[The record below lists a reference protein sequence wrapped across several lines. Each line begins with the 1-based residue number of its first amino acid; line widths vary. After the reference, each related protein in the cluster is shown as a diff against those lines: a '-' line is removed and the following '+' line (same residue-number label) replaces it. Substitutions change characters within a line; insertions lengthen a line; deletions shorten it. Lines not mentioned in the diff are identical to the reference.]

1 MSKKYSTGTQ
11 YRPYLDRFH
20 NHPYVLPVTTFLVL
34 FFLSIAS
41 FIGFNAQGNP
51 PSDSHIVEFS
61 IERERRSVP
70 TRAKTVGEFLSKIDV
85 TLGENDIV
93 EPSVDTRI
101 DDEKFHIN
109 VYRARPITI
118 VESGQ
123 ERKFAYSAATTP
135 RSVVR
140 QAGIEVHPEDKVE
153 SKLPDNFLKEGV
165 LGEKVII
172 ERSTPADINLYG
184 SHVPVRT
191 HARTVGELLEEK
203 NIKVADNDE
212 VRPSPDTPIKQGI
225 QIFVVRPGTKLVTAE
240 EEIPMPEEV
249 VEDPRLSFGVQV
261 VRQEGSP
268 GKRVVTYQVEMENGK
283 EISRKRIQEVV
294 AVKPVKQVIAKGKA
308 VYIPSDKSS
317 LLSAAGIQ
325 PSDHQYVDYI
335 IQKESGWNPNAR
347 NASSGAYGLCQ
358 ALPGSKMTSAG
369 ADWEVNPITQL
380 KWCDGYAQSRYGGW
394 ANAYAAWQRQH
405 WW

>member
-1 MSKKYSTGTQ
+1 
-11 YRPYLDRFH
+11 
-20 NHPYVLPVTTFLVL
+20 
-34 FFLSIAS
+34 
-41 FIGFNAQGNP
+41 
-51 PSDSHIVEFS
+51 
-61 IERERRSVP
+61 
-70 TRAKTVGEFLSKIDV
+70 
-85 TLGENDIV
+85 LGENDIV

-140 QAGIEVHPEDKVE
+140 QAGVEVHPEDKVE

-225 QIFVVRPGTKLVTAE
+225 QIFVVRP
-240 EEIPMPEEV
+240 
-249 VEDPRLSFGVQV
+249 
-261 VRQEGSP
+261 
-268 GKRVVTYQVEMENGK
+268 
-283 EISRKRIQEVV
+283 
-294 AVKPVKQVIAKGKA
+294 
-308 VYIPSDKSS
+308 
-317 LLSAAGIQ
+317 
-325 PSDHQYVDYI
+325 
-335 IQKESGWNPNAR
+335 
-347 NASSGAYGLCQ
+347 
-358 ALPGSKMTSAG
+358 
-369 ADWEVNPITQL
+369 
-380 KWCDGYAQSRYGGW
+380 
-394 ANAYAAWQRQH
+394 
-405 WW
+405 